1 MLTPEELNTLH
12 LNITKYY
19 NELEEYT
26 ISDIARRIAKSEAIT
41 ETALH
46 QIRALQNMNL
56 DLSNI
61 EKKIK
66 EIQKISDKELDKL
79 YDEAIKRNNEF
90 NDSIREKADL
100 FPYVPDKTNQM
111 FMLANALKE
120 QTKNDLWNFTQS
132 LGFAENIG
140 GKTAFKPIAQFY
152 QDTLNFAQ
160 MQIQS
165 GVADYNTAIK
175 QAVNKLA
182 KSGLRTVDYESGYSS
197 KIETAVRRAV
207 LTGISQLS
215 GEMTK
220 QVMKEFNTDLVEVS
234 AHQGAR
240 DKGIGPEN
248 HKLWQGK
255 VYSLSGKNKKY
266 PSLVK
271 VTGYGTGE
279 GLKGWNCRHDFFP
292 FIEGVSER
300 TYTDEELENID
311 PAPFEYEG
319 KTYTAYEATQM
330 QRKLETAMRNEKLKI
345 VGYESSGLE
354 DEMTSSSI
362 RLRRLKNYYEDFSS
376 KAGLKTQYER
386 TQAAGWGKSIAQKS
400 NYLYKRNTYEYYK
413 GYLGTSKI
421 NETIDKLKEI
431 DYNGD
436 RWLLDGFVKAV
447 DKGDISVLTGFDL
460 YTKTARNIEKQL
472 IGLRTKNGVEIKGYV
487 THFVDRVI
495 GQVSEPHKGKR
506 TGVEIEQIRNALLTP
521 IKIEGVVIKSNGKKS
536 ICFIGDSCEVSIN
549 PETNKLIQT
558 NPKRR

>member
-19 NELEEYT
+19 KELEEYT

-46 QIRALQNMNL
+46 QIRALQRMNL

-79 YDEAIKRNNEF
+79 YDEAVKRNNEF
-90 NDSIREKADL
+90 NDNIREKADL
-100 FPYVPDKTNQM
+100 FPYVPDKTNQI

-140 GKTAFKPIAQFY
+140 GKTVFKPIAQFY

-311 PAPFEYEG
+311 PPPFEYEG

-345 VGYESSGLE
+345 IGYESSGLE

-376 KAGLKTQYER
+376 KAGLKTQYGR
-386 TQAAGWGKSIAQKS
+386 TQAAGWGKSIAQKNVKKYENQKLP
-400 NYLYKRNTYEYYK
+400 NYKNAVIPDEKISGYILNKSHVKGKDKAVAFEKALGYNIYNKDLLIAEIYK
-413 GYLGTSKI
+413 GLNSNI
-421 NETIDKLKEI
+421 A
-431 DYNGD
+431 
-436 RWLLDGFVKAV
+436 VKREKTKYGQPFSV
-447 DKGDISVLTGFDL
+447 TMKVKGV
-460 YTKTARNIEKQL
+460 
-472 IGLRTKNGVEIKGYV
+472 
-487 THFVDRVI
+487 
-495 GQVSEPHKGKR
+495 
-506 TGVEIEQIRNALLTP
+506 
-521 IKIEGVVIKSNGKKS
+521 NGKEAYIKTGW
-536 ICFIGDSCEVSIN
+536 IIDTGKNDPRLVSAMVK
-549 PETNKLIQT
+549 ERK
-558 NPKRR
+558 K

>member
-19 NELEEYT
+19 KELEEYT

-56 DLSNI
+56 DLTDI

-66 EIQKISDKELDKL
+66 EVQKISDKELDKL

-140 GKTAFKPIAQFY
+140 GKTVFKPIAQFY

-311 PAPFEYEG
+311 PPPFEYEG

-345 VGYESSGLE
+345 IGYESSGLE

-386 TQAAGWGKSIAQKS
+386 TQAAGWGKKISSKS
-400 NYLYKRNTYEYYK
+400 
-413 GYLGTSKI
+413 SKI
-421 NETIDKLKEI
+421 VEKYNKYHYNKDGTIKVTDDWK
-431 DYNGD
+431 
-436 RWLLDGFVKAV
+436 
-447 DKGDISVLTGFDL
+447 DKGKTSILKKYRPNAVVE
-460 YTKTARNIEKQL
+460 TKTIY
-472 IGLRTKNGVEIKGYV
+472 KNG
-487 THFVDRVI
+487 F
-495 GQVSEPHKGKR
+495 
-506 TGVEIEQIRNALLTP
+506 EQIDRSIYDENSMLIKQIHSSGHNRNDKH
-521 IKIEGVVIKSNGKKS
+521 IFGKNKDEHFHVHEYAWDDNS
-536 ICFIGDSCEVSIN
+536 
-549 PETNKLIQT
+549 KLIERKQRELT
-558 NPKRR
+558 DEEKLEHKDILERGE